1 MLRIALT
8 VVLLSVALPGA
19 VSAQTADPAAT
30 TVDLSGPPKINGG
43 PLATGTNTL
52 TEKQVQRRL
61 MRAGLSNV
69 SDLVLD
75 DSGIWRGKAERSGIN
90 LRVGVDRLGD
100 VSTQ

>member
-8 VVLLSVALPGA
+8 VLLLSVAFPAA
-19 VSAQTADPAAT
+19 VSAQTAAPA

-61 MRAGLSNV
+61 MRAGLSNA

-100 VSTQ
+100 ISTQ

>member
-1 MLRIALT
+1 MLRVAITA
-8 VVLLSVALPGA
+8 VLLSLALSGA
-19 VSAQTADPAAT
+19 VSAQTDAPAA
-30 TVDLSGPPKINGG
+30 TVDLSGPAKINAG

-75 DSGIWRGKAERSGIN
+75 ENGIWRGKAERSGIN
-90 LRVGVDRLGD
+90 LRIGVDRLGD
-100 VSTQ
+100 ISTQ

>member
-8 VVLLSVALPGA
+8 AALLGAALPGA
-19 VSAQTADPAAT
+19 AFAQSEAPAAAA
-30 TVDLSGPPKINGG
+30 VDLSAPPKINGG

-61 MRAGLSNV
+61 LRAGLSNA

-100 VSTQ
+100 ISTQ